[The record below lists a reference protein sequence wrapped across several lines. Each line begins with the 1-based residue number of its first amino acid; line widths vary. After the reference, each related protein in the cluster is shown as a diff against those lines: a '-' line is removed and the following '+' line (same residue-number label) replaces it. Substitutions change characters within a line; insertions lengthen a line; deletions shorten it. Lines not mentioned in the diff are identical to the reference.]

1 MLHFQSV
8 QVLESRDYPVAQG
21 FTVTAEGQ
29 ALVADY
35 TGGQF
40 GVKPST
46 GISGEQFVGVALSQQ
61 MTILAVP
68 EAITF
73 TIAATITLPH
83 APLNGTLLIM
93 NKDTGTPLTPAAGAP
108 ADGEYSINGKEVTF
122 NSAQEGNA
130 AAASYRYSP
139 TTIEARTIQGD
150 IPPGGAANLSLD
162 TMGVIL
168 KGQVATFE
176 YDTSVNWQ
184 VANPVLKL
192 GANGLFTLGGSGEDV
207 PGAVIV
213 DLPVNGGPLVF
224 EI

>member
-8 QVLESRDYPVAQG
+8 QIVESRDYPVAQG

-46 GISGEQFVGVALSQQ
+46 GTAGEQFVGVSISQQ
-61 MTILAVP
+61 LTILAMP
-68 EAITF
+68 ETV
-73 TIAATITLPH
+73 TVVIAEKITLPH
-83 APLNGTLLIM
+83 VPLNGTLLVM
-93 NKDTGTPLTPAAGAP
+93 DTTTGTALTPAAGDP
-108 ADGEYSINGKEVTF
+108 ASGQYSINGKELTF
-122 NSAQEGNA
+122 NSAQSGDDCTI
-130 AAASYRYSP
+130 SYRYSP
-139 TTIEARTIQGD
+139 TTMEARTIQGD
-150 IPPGGAANLSLD
+150 IPPGGAANLTLD

-192 GANGLFTLGGSGEDV
+192 GANGLFTLGGSGVDV